1 MKDVIKIEKEK
12 IDLALYIIELKEA
25 DMIKNSNNKTYDKFK
40 EEMDVLTK
48 ERKEIY
54 RNNTKVINKVL
65 TEYIKEVQI

>member
-1 MKDVIKIEKEK
+1 MIKIEKEK

-25 DMIKNSNNKTYDKFK
+25 NMIKKNNNKAYNEFK
-40 EEMDVLTK
+40 KQMDVLIK